1 MQQSSVRFSC
11 KPTGFCEENPPRLEV
26 AFEGFGPQVGVEIVG
41 GGVGLKCPKYR
52 ILDILGAFL
61 SKLNSKGP
69 TQRKVGKLSPRK
81 GSAVLSPGRLKGEL

>member
-52 ILDILGAFL
+52 ILDIYFRGFPQQIEFQGSNTA
-61 SKLNSKGP
+61 KGG
-69 TQRKVGKLSPRK
+69 QVESSQGVIQLC
-81 GSAVLSPGRLKGEL
+81 